1 METKRTLLVEL
12 ISKESVGINEDVI
25 VLSEFVYN
33 STLKG

>member
-12 ISKESVGINEDVI
+12 ISKESIGINEDVI